1 MALEG
6 ATLGPPPVLLPAAI
20 FRELLYDPTEFT
32 PVWLRPRPAPE
43 PDPASSSDPTVD
55 ENAVVNAAPTVEP
68 KPAKR
73 TRKPKASGSTGPA
86 KTRSKRVAKP
96 DPTAADG

>member
-6 ATLGPPPVLLPAAI
+6 ATWGPPPILLPAAI

-43 PDPASSSDPTVD
+43 PDPAFSSDPTVD
-55 ENAVVNAAPTVEP
+55 ENAAVNAAPTDKP

-73 TRKPKASGSTGPA
+73 TRKPKTSGSTGTGRT
-86 KTRSKRVAKP
+86 KSKRVPKP
-96 DPTAADG
+96 DQDATDG

>member
-1 MALEG
+1 MPLEG

-43 PDPASSSDPTVD
+43 PNPASSSSPTVD
-55 ENAVVNAAPTVEP
+55 ESAVASAAPTDEP

-96 DPTAADG
+96 DQDTIDG